1 MALLMPRASCLQYSY
16 IHASETICLL
26 QLLRSKTVFDTSR
39 QLVTCKWSW
48 LGETFAVGSIYRKIA
63 SILHCDS
70 WSQGSSSSGSRCS
83 SQGCSDSYSQW
94 KHLKGMLPSSSQKET
109 SLWRLRVYFVA
120 VFSSRQF
127 CPCHLSGCCN
137 SIKVLKVSGS
147 ILFCLQ
153 HCSQTFKIPQMPTAV
168 C

>member
-26 QLLRSKTVFDTSR
+26 QILRSKTVFDTAR

-83 SQGCSDSYSQW
+83 SQGCSDSYNESIW
-94 KHLKGMLPSSSQKET
+94 KECFRPHHRRKPPSGDLEFIS
-109 SLWRLRVYFVA
+109 WR
-120 VFSSRQF
+120 FSPPDNS